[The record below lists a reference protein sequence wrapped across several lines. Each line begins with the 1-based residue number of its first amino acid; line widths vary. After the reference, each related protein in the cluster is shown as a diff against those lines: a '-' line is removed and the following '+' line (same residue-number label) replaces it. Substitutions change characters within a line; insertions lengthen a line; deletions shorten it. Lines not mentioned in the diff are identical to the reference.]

1 MQPRPWHVFRVVDQ
15 KDDEE
20 ERFLRDIPTGVEMCR
35 GIGVVHHFSHTTRG
49 RTVFAVSPPVHHPDN
64 ALKDRYLPRNQPGT
78 RSYRD
83 EVKLKRETYANFK
96 ILNGTF
102 PPSPWKMRRF
112 WIWENANCNFSLLNI
127 SFYISGM

>member
-20 ERFLRDIPTGVEMCR
+20 ERFLRDIPGVEMCR

-49 RTVFAVSPPVHHPDN
+49 RTVFAVSLPVHHPDN
-64 ALKDRYLPRNQPGT
+64 ALKDRYLPRNEPGT

-83 EVKLKRETYANFK
+83 EVNLNGKSAWIFQMERFTLNEKGDNWNSRQRET
-96 ILNGTF
+96 
-102 PPSPWKMRRF
+102 
-112 WIWENANCNFSLLNI
+112 
-127 SFYISGM
+127 